1 LPSGANLAERILTDR
16 ACKGS
21 KARKSI
27 HYLNDGAGL
36 RLQVRPNGTK
46 YWMLRYHLAG
56 RESTFQLGKYPDVT
70 LEKARKAAS
79 EARALIDKGLSPT
92 VARKVAK
99 AHNVER
105 GEATFAAVATEWLEH
120 NKPGWSGHHHERNEG
135 LLRRILFP
143 ELGPLPVHEITEAML
158 LGALRKAYDS
168 GIRESA
174 RRARAVAQQVFSY
187 AKDTHRATHN
197 PARELVGSSV
207 LKKPEVKHFAALKP
221 DQVGP
226 FLRNLE
232 GSDLEPVTKAA
243 LYVMLVTGV
252 RDGALRPALWAEFDL
267 RSATWTLPPERMK
280 SGREHRVALPR
291 QAVAML
297 KELAKLT
304 NRGPDSFVFKDRKKK
319 HLAEN
324 TLRLALH
331 RLGFKVTAHGLRSLI
346 TDLLNERGFNA
357 DAIERQIDHVMK
369 DKTRSAYLRTDFF
382 DYRRPMMQWVA
393 DWAEAQKAKKADP
406 AVPKNVV
413 PIRKSG

>member
-1 LPSGANLAERILTDR
+1 MAERILSDKS
-16 ACKGS
+16 CKAA
-21 KARKSI
+21 KPRKTI

-56 RESTFQLGKYPDVT
+56 RESTFQLGKYPDLT
-70 LEKARKAAS
+70 LEQARKDAAA
-79 EARALIDKGLSPT
+79 ARALIDKGMSPSI
-92 VARKVAK
+92 ARKVAR
-99 AHNVER
+99 ALNVER
-105 GEATFAAVATEWLEH
+105 GEATFAAVATEWLDH
-120 NKPGWSGHHHERNEG
+120 NKKAWSGHHHERNEG

-158 LGALRKAYDS
+158 LGPLRKAYDS
-168 GIRESA
+168 GIQESA
-174 RRARAVAQQVFSY
+174 RRARAVAQQVFAY

-207 LKKPEVKHFAALKP
+207 LKKPEVRHFAALRP
-221 DQVGP
+221 DQVGQL
-226 FLRNLE
+226 LRNLE
-232 GSDLEPVTKAA
+232 DSDVEPVTKAA
-243 LYVMLVTGV
+243 LYLMLVTGV
-252 RDGALRPALWAEFDL
+252 RDGALRPALWEEMDL
-267 RSATWTLPPERMK
+267 KAGTWTLPPERMK
-280 SGREHRVALPR
+280 SGRKHRVPLPR

-304 NRGPDSFVFKDRKKK
+304 NRSPDSFVFASRGS

-331 RLGFKVTAHGLRSLI
+331 RLGFKVTAHGFRSLL

-357 DAIERQIDHVMK
+357 DAIERQLDHVMK